1 MKPFGGI
8 SELRE
13 SISTASR
20 VSQKAT
26 TVVNRSPPQKHEKA
40 DFLPNMA
47 TSKKK
52 PHKPKSLSHGRP
64 VTAKR
69 PTASLS
75 SKATRTLIRT
85 HHQLEK
91 TRAKAIRDGDSD
103 ALKAIEAQQAK
114 QGGLKSYQQASI
126 TGQSLTRGGD
136 SSKVLL
142 QWLSSADMLHE
153 IKIRTSPRTR
163 VLEVGALS
171 PSNAVS
177 LDSAFEVTRIDLH
190 SQHPRI
196 ETQDFMA
203 RPLPVSDKDKF
214 DIISLSLVLNYVP
227 DAKGRGEMLKRTC
240 QFLRTTSVERTAPSS
255 ALPSLFL
262 VLPAPCV
269 TNSRYLTEERLTAI
283 MESLGY
289 TQTHRKLS
297 DKLVYY
303 VWKLSSNPESKPA
316 KFTKKEVNPGVTRN
330 NFSIVLP

>member
-1 MKPFGGI
+1 MAAK
-8 SELRE
+8 
-13 SISTASR
+13 
-20 VSQKAT
+20 
-26 TVVNRSPPQKHEKA
+26 EK
-40 DFLPNMA
+40 
-47 TSKKK
+47 KKK
-52 PHKPKSLSHGRP
+52 PHKPRSLSHGRP
-64 VTAKR
+64 MTAKK

-91 TRAKAIRDGDSD
+91 ARAKALKEGDEK
-103 ALKAIEAQQAK
+103 AVKAIEAQQTK

-142 QWLSSADMLHE
+142 EWLSSTGVLSDS
-153 IKIRTSPRTR
+153 KIRATQSLK

-177 LDSAFEVTRIDLH
+177 LNSRFEVTRIDLH
-190 SQHPRI
+190 SQHPSI

-203 RPLPVSDKDKF
+203 RPLPASDNEKF

-227 DAKGRGEMLKRTC
+227 DAEGRGEMLKRTC
-240 QFLRTTSVERTAPSS
+240 QFLRTTSGERTAQKST
-255 ALPSLFL
+255 LPSLFL

-269 TNSRYLTEERLTAI
+269 TNSRYVTEERLTAM

-289 TQTHRKLS
+289 SRTHRKLS

-303 VWKLSSNPESKPA
+303 LWE
-316 KFTKKEVNPGVTRN
+316 
-330 NFSIVLP
+330 